1 MQQVQVSQLRKN
13 DDQKVEKYFRTHEE
27 FDLKQF
33 GFDEGTTASIF
44 KYCNDKKKKRFCI
57 SINLD
62 VCKFGEFSFKVRKN
76 CFHNNKCL
84 MIQQ

>member
-44 KYCNDKKKKRFCI
+44 KYCNDKKKKKDSASA
-57 SINLD
+57 SIWMFVSLVN
-62 VCKFGEFSFKVRKN
+62 
-76 CFHNNKCL
+76 FHL
-84 MIQQ
+84 R